1 MYVYYALIQAH
12 INACKMENARNL
24 KQTNDVDN
32 DVISSIVSVFG
43 FFFLCAWKKFHAVF
57 IAHGKVSKLLT
68 ADKQHFR

>member
-43 FFFLCAWKKFHAVF
+43 FFFPLRVE
-57 IAHGKVSKLLT
+57 KVSCCIHST
-68 ADKQHFR
+68 